1 MKRKKIKIIL
11 AFLSNLKTQIY
22 INVPNYFIEMK
33 FLFIKLC
40 IFLLIFPFIENM
52 HLRDEKKNYPEV
64 HVRMEPSTFDL
75 KDLQIKSEDKRAQR
89 NMMRDLE
96 EKLSL
101 DKQAFQQVTSIQNDE
116 IQQLS
121 EAIKLN
127 SYYTMRKIM
136 NTKENSGKNDN
147 KLKDQKE
154 MTIEKK
160 IELISNPYDVVKDE
174 NMKETLDKIPRD
186 RLETYGDI
194 VDKIYGG

>member
-1 MKRKKIKIIL
+1 
-11 AFLSNLKTQIY
+11 
-22 INVPNYFIEMK
+22 MK
-33 FLFIKLC
+33 F
-40 IFLLIFPFIENM
+40 IFLKSCVFILIIPFFQNIS
-52 HLRDEKKNYPEV
+52 LRDGDKSEKKNYPEV

-89 NMMRDLE
+89 NMLRDLE
-96 EKLSL
+96 EKMSL

-127 SYYTMRKIM
+127 SYYTMRKII
-136 NTKENSGKNDN
+136 NTKENLEKMATNR
-147 KLKDQKE
+147 KEEKE
-154 MTIEKK
+154 MKNEKK
-160 IELISNPYDVVKDE
+160 LELISNPFEVVKDE
-174 NMKETLDKIPRD
+174 NMKETIEKIPKN